1 MIHKTVVKV
10 TSERMKS
17 FLDSLRQKKQE
28 DLDEL
33 KRKFLYFFGNES
45 NL

>member
-17 FLDSLRQKKQE
+17 FLDLLRQKKQE

>member
-10 TSERMKS
+10 TNERMKS
-17 FLDSLRQKKQE
+17 FLDLLRQKKQE

-33 KRKFLYFFGNES
+33 KHKFLYFFGNES

>member
-10 TSERMKS
+10 TSERMES